1 MKYQLIKRRS
11 LGGAYSV
18 NPLPSQQ
25 DLHNFYNQYWQT
37 PNRPHTSSYTRAE
50 LMYLESKF
58 NVLLSLVP
66 IKNYEALDIGC
77 GEGHL
82 LKKLTQDKIKATG
95 IDFNDFGISKFNP
108 SVLSKFK
115 KGDIMQLIH
124 QLILKGKKFDVVFLN
139 HVIEHV
145 LDPRKLLQSI
155 YQIIN
160 ENGYLVASVPNDMSQ
175 LQISLKQK
183 KFYKKNYF
191 VRLPDHLHYFT
202 AVSLKSLLD
211 KSQFEFVD
219 GIADFPIEWYLA
231 NKHSNYAINAQLGK
245 EAHHARVYLENL
257 INTGDTNKA
266 AQFWRSLFEIGQGRS
281 ITIIAKPKLISVSK

>member
-1 MKYQLIKRRS
+1 
-11 LGGAYSV
+11 
-18 NPLPSQQ
+18 
-25 DLHNFYNQYWQT
+25 
-37 PNRPHTSSYTRAE
+37 
-50 LMYLESKF
+50 MYLESKF

-82 LKKLTQDKIKATG
+82 LKKFTQRKIKVTE
-95 IDFNDFGISKFNP
+95 IDFNNFSISRFNP

-115 KGDIMQLIH
+115 KGDVMQLIH
-124 QLILKGKKFDVVFLN
+124 QYNLEGKKFDVIFLT

-145 LDPRKLLQSI
+145 LDPRKLLQLI

-175 LQISLKQK
+175 LQISLNEK
-183 KFYKKNYF
+183 KLYKKDYF
-191 VRLPDHLHYFT
+191 VRFPDHLHYFT
-202 AVSLKSLLD
+202 AISLKSLLD

-219 GIADFPIEWYLA
+219 GIADFPIERFLS

-245 EAHHARVYLENL
+245 EAHHARVCLEYL

-266 AQFWRSLFEIGQGRS
+266 AQFWRSLFEIVQGRS
-281 ITIIAKPKLISVSK
+281 ITIIAKPILISISK